1 MLSAGG
7 THVKV
12 TLLGHATVLVE
23 TGPMRILMDPVLQDP
38 FENGM
43 VSCELDPSANVV
55 HRIAASAL
63 TGWIQRRLGWFSV
76 RAHSRRYSTLCSIS
90 RHESG
95 LRVEAVSLPDL
106 LMHFTIYEAA
116 GSEDAAKR
124 RIDHEISQ
132 LQEIRG

>member
-1 MLSAGG
+1 MRKDPRKPGYG

-12 TLLGHATVLVE
+12 TLLGHAKRREGWTLDFRAN
-23 TGPMRILMDPVLQDP
+23 PLQL
-38 FENGM
+38 
-43 VSCELDPSANVV
+43 SCGLDPRANVV

-76 RAHSRRYSTLCSIS
+76 RAYSRRYSTLCSIARDAS
-90 RHESG
+90 S
-95 LRVEAVSLPDL
+95 LRVEAISLPDL

-116 GSEDAAKR
+116 ESEDAAKR

-132 LQEIRG
+132 LRDVRG